1 VAPGRISRR
10 LKHIPPFTN
19 PRVRK
24 TVIDRRAQLGRSKRL
39 LAERLGS
46 DRWSHPALYEMDRK
60 LEAHVPHRGGFF
72 VEAGANDGYLQ
83 SNTYYFERFKG
94 WTGVLVEPVP
104 ELYRACRRERPGSA
118 VFNCA
123 LVPEERAGEL
133 VRMHYGGLMSIVA
146 GIHQTGVE
154 DRAHAEAGSQLGW
167 DLNYELEVPGR
178 TLTSILDEV
187 GATSVDLISLDV
199 EGYEASALAG
209 LDVDRFAPQ
218 MVLVEVRDRGNISAI
233 ESALGPTYEVIAQ
246 LSPLDVLYARR
257 S

>member
-1 VAPGRISRR
+1 MAPGRISTRVKR
-10 LKHIPPFTN
+10 IPPFTN

-24 TVIDRRAQLGRSKRL
+24 AVIDRRAQLGRSRRR

-60 LEAHVPHRGGFF
+60 LEAHLPHDSGFF

-83 SNTYYFERFKG
+83 SNTYYFERFKK

-123 LVPEERAGEL
+123 LVPDERAGEP
-133 VRMHYGGLMSIVA
+133 VRMHYGGLMSVMA
-146 GIHQTGVE
+146 GIHETPTE

-199 EGYEASALAG
+199 EGYEASALEG
-209 LDVDRFAPQ
+209 LDVERFAPS
-218 MVLVEVRDRGNISAI
+218 MVLVEVRDQGNIPAI
-233 ESALGPTYEVIAQ
+233 EAALGPAYEVIAD